1 LAGLWAVLARLRR
14 LFEVVPSP
22 TLPDEPRAPVEP
34 EAMCEDKFK
43 QCYQLRSAH
52 ISKAA
57 TRGGLDIR
65 SVIVRLA
72 S

>member
-1 LAGLWAVLARLRR
+1 MR
-14 LFEVVPSP
+14 
-22 TLPDEPRAPVEP
+22 
-34 EAMCEDKFK
+34 EDKFK